1 MTIGSRLRT
10 LRKAQRL
17 TLAQLAK
24 ASGVAL
30 ATISR
35 IETGKMTGTLESH
48 LELARAL
55 GLTLPEFYAGL
66 EENGGRKHASV
77 QTKSLRTEV
86 YAHAAGRATLR
97 MLTQD
102 VLQKKMMPVLVEIA
116 PGGRT
121 QPEQAPRG
129 TEKFLYVMDGAVE
142 VTVGE
147 ERFALKREETLYLD
161 ASAKHALRNT
171 GARPTCLLSVTTP
184 PVL

>member
-1 MTIGSRLRT
+1 MKIGPRLRV
-10 LRKAQRL
+10 LRKEQRL
-17 TLAQLAK
+17 TLAQLAR

-35 IETGKMTGTLESH
+35 IETGRMTGTLESH
-48 LELARAL
+48 VQLARAL
-55 GLTLPEFYAGL
+55 GLTLPELYAGL
-66 EENGGRKHASV
+66 EENGGRRRASV
-77 QTKSLRTEV
+77 QTKASRTEV
-86 YAHAAGRATLR
+86 YTHAAGRSTLR

-129 TEKFLYVMDGAVE
+129 TEKFLYLMDGAVE
-142 VTVGE
+142 VVMGE
-147 ERFALKREETLYLD
+147 EKFALKREETLYLD
-161 ASAKHALRNT
+161 ASLKHTLRNPSPRP
-171 GARPTCLLSVTTP
+171 ARLLCVTTP

>member
-1 MTIGSRLRT
+1 MHIGPRLRT
-10 LRKAQRL
+10 LRQAQRL
-17 TLAQLAK
+17 TLAQLART
-24 ASGVAL
+24 SGVAL

-48 LELARAL
+48 LQLARAL
-55 GLTLPEFYAGL
+55 GLTLPELYAGV
-66 EENGGRKHASV
+66 EEQGERRRVAV
-77 QTKSLRTEV
+77 QTKASRTEV
-86 YAHAAGRATLR
+86 YAHAAGKATLR

-102 VLQKKMMPVLVEIA
+102 VLRKKMMPVLVEIA

-147 ERFALKREETLYLD
+147 ERLPLKREETLYLD
-161 ASAKHALRNT
+161 ASARHTLRNPSPRP
-171 GARPTCLLSVTTP
+171 ARLLSITTP

>member
-1 MTIGSRLRT
+1 MKIGPRVRALRT
-10 LRKAQRL
+10 EQKL

-35 IETGKMTGTLESH
+35 IETGNMTGTLESH
-48 LELARAL
+48 VALAQAL
-55 GLTLPEFYAGL
+55 RVGLPELYEGL
-66 EENGGRKHASV
+66 SGAQRPRAAV
-77 QTKSLRTEV
+77 QTKAARTEV
-86 YAHAAGRATLR
+86 YAHAAGRSSLR

-102 VLQKKMMPVLVEIA
+102 VLKKKMMPVLIEIA

-121 QPEQAPRG
+121 QPEQTPRG

-142 VTVGE
+142 VTIGE
-147 ERFALKREETLYLD
+147 ERLPLKREETLYFD
-161 ASAKHALRNT
+161 AGLKHTVRNT
-171 GARPTCLLSVTTP
+171 TRRPARVLCVLTP

>member
-1 MTIGSRLRT
+1 MKIGPRVRV
-10 LRKAQRL
+10 LRKEQQL

-35 IETGKMTGTLESH
+35 IETGRMTGTLESH
-48 LELARAL
+48 VALARAL
-55 GLTLPEFYAGL
+55 KATLPELYAGL
-66 EENGGRKHASV
+66 EGADGRARAAV
-77 QTKSLRTEV
+77 QTKAARTEV
-86 YAHAAGRATLR
+86 YAHAAGRSSLR

-102 VLQKKMMPVLVEIA
+102 VLKKKMMPVLVEIA
-116 PGGRT
+116 VGGRT
-121 QPEQAPRG
+121 QAEQAPRG

-147 ERFALKREETLYLD
+147 ERLALKREETLYFD
-161 ASAKHALRNT
+161 ASLKHAVRNT
-171 GARPTCLLSVTTP
+171 TRSPARVLCVLTP